1 MRTGEPPPTVGDVL
15 SALATGLWTWDS
27 AAGTVTLDAEA
38 ARLMGLPAE
47 PTTLTQAGARSRL
60 HPVDWNEI
68 VSVVQLAVAE
78 DTLAEVRIRVMDD
91 RGRVIRTI
99 RSRSKPTFD
108 PVRKSFEL
116 IGTIQEVTEPSP
128 QTAARAPSVTGD
140 WRRSRE
146 AFLLDAGRALAEAR
160 STTEVLRVAAGLAM
174 PGFSPDGLAVFG
186 VEADRLTV
194 IGHHGHNQG
203 DEGPFTHMPLET
215 DYPAAEV
222 VRTGRAVYLSSPEDY
237 KARYPTAWPL
247 AEQFGRQSWAFLPLT
262 VAGRTMGA
270 WMAGFTHPVTFTP
283 DERSVL
289 TTVARMLAQA
299 LSRAGAAETEREL
312 TDGLQRTMLPTLGP
326 EIPGMS
332 VAARYVP
339 TGGGLQVGGDW
350 YDMIALPSGRF
361 ALVIGD
367 VQGHD
372 VRAAGLMG
380 QLRIALRAYASEG
393 HRPDAVLSRAS
404 RFLHGITNTD
414 EDAYADLRFATCLY
428 IEVDPVSGVLDI
440 ARAGHP
446 DPVVRMADGTVL
458 VRPTPGGL
466 PLGIDPD
473 ADYPTTRLV
482 LEPGETM
489 LLCTDGLIETGGH
502 DLDTGWRRIRTILE
516 SFDARPYE
524 GEGEDEGE
532 DEGDGGPEAG
542 RVGAERLIA
551 ERLST
556 ERLSTDR
563 LSTEGREVGGLDDGG
578 LIVEGRYGDGR
589 SSGGQGADGRGALG
603 QGAGGRG
610 VDDRGVDGRGALG
623 RGVDGLRRGGHR
635 TGGDEARGP
644 EPVRVETSHLEPG
657 TPAAGAPEPAALTP
671 HRPEPSGA
679 TPSQPERAA
688 PTPTPQVAG
697 DPTPG
702 HPEHDDRIPA
712 HPEPTGLAPRRPQSA
727 PLVSAR
733 LEAVGLAPGRLEALA
748 DALVQ
753 GVHGPSSHHTPGPLA
768 DRREDDIAMLL
779 LCRESEGCGCG
790 DTTAVRPPV
799 RRTALTIAQAEP
811 ERIAGARQ
819 QVRELLH
826 DWNCGDQVDSAVLL
840 VSEMLTNVLVHTDAD
855 ALLVAE
861 MTGDGGKRRMRIEV
875 TDASDDLPH
884 KRHPGELA
892 SSGRGLVLMDMLAD
906 AWGVDPR
913 GEGKSIWFEL
923 YETAPPDGAGANGG
937 STR

>member
-78 DTLAEVRIRVMDD
+78 DTLAEVRIRVMDE

-128 QTAARAPSVTGD
+128 ATAVRAPSVTGD

-160 STTEVLRVAAGLAM
+160 STAEVLRVAAGLAM

-222 VRTGRAVYLSSPEDY
+222 VRTGRAVYLSSPEEY

-404 RFLHGITNTD
+404 RFLHGITD
-414 EDAYADLRFATCLY
+414 SAADAHPDLRFATCLY
-428 IEVDPVSGVLDI
+428 VEVDPVSGVLDI

-446 DPVVRMADGTVL
+446 DPMVRMADGTVL

-516 SFDARPYE
+516 SFDTTPHE
-524 GEGEDEGE
+524 GEEGTELPGPQASRPTSADLGEET
-532 DEGDGGPEAG
+532 PQP
-542 RVGAERLIA
+542 
-551 ERLST
+551 ST
-556 ERLSTDR
+556 L
-563 LSTEGREVGGLDDGG
+563 
-578 LIVEGRYGDGR
+578 
-589 SSGGQGADGRGALG
+589 
-603 QGAGGRG
+603 
-610 VDDRGVDGRGALG
+610 
-623 RGVDGLRRGGHR
+623 
-635 TGGDEARGP
+635 
-644 EPVRVETSHLEPG
+644 
-657 TPAAGAPEPAALTP
+657 TPATAPVGP
-671 HRPEPSGA
+671 RP
-679 TPSQPERAA
+679 
-688 PTPTPQVAG
+688 V
-697 DPTPG
+697 
-702 HPEHDDRIPA
+702 
-712 HPEPTGLAPRRPQSA
+712 
-727 PLVSAR
+727 
-733 LEAVGLAPGRLEALA
+733 AVGLAPGRLEALA

-779 LCRESEGCGCG
+779 LCRESAGRGRG
-790 DTTAVRPPV
+790 DTTAVPAPT

-826 DWNCGDQVDSAVLL
+826 DWTCGDQVDSAVLL

-892 SSGRGLVLMDMLAD
+892 SSGRGLVLMDVLAD

-913 GEGKSIWFEL
+913 GDGKSIWFEL
-923 YETAPPDGAGANGG
+923 YETPPPDGPHGASLNGAPLN
-937 STR
+937 